1 MKASFLKAS
10 VLCLFLFACFSHA
23 DNSLPLTPNQT
34 VSMTL
39 DQATWMSMDISPDGK
54 TVVLE
59 VLGDLYL
66 LPIEGGKATPLE
78 TGLHFDSQPQYSPD
92 GKSLVFISDRDGSEE
107 VWVLDLEQDVA
118 RQLTTSNDRLEYA
131 SPAWSPDGRTV
142 LVSRST
148 FDVGTFELWAFP
160 IEGGSGVQITKAK
173 PKANTPRGQRHN
185 ALGAVFEPS
194 GRYVYYARKS
204 GGFGYNLGFPL
215 WQIARRDL
223 QSGAEDI
230 ITSVQG
236 SAIRPILSPDGQTMV
251 YGTRYEQQTGLRV
264 RNLVSG
270 ADRWLAYPI
279 VRDEQES
286 RFTRDLLPGYAFT
299 PDGQAV
305 LSTRDGRLIRIELQD
320 RSISNIDFEI
330 SVEKQIVERLAF
342 TYRTGLGPV
351 KARILSDAVVAP
363 DRSAVAFSAFARI
376 YVYRFKTGK
385 VEAITPPER
394 IAAMPAWSPDSKLL
408 AYVSWSDNGGH
419 IYRTRPRSGGRQRQL
434 SRDAGFYS
442 SPVWSPDGQRIVAMR
457 SSDQARQVRASRP
470 GPGHAADVVWL
481 DSKGGA
487 TNLVTPGR
495 GYDRPHFG
503 PEADRIYLQASS
515 PPSPGKSRAGLV
527 SLRFD
532 GTDRREVLA
541 VSGPGSFNRGED
553 VGAEMMQ
560 ISPDGQY
567 VLFKQAGQVYV
578 AQLLAYVPLQK
589 ISLSKPAL
597 PLVKLTDVGADFIGW
612 ADEGNIVYWSV
623 GNRLYQ
629 RSLSSLEF
637 RSAEEDE
644 DKSQAES
651 EYADASDTS
660 DTSEQVDESEDLL
673 EAHSAVEQVDI
684 NVYMPR
690 YKPDGMIALTDAT
703 LLTMGPAGVIE
714 DAVVLVEG
722 DRIVSVGP
730 REAVEI
736 PAEVR
741 VFSVNGRFILPGFVN
756 THAHFRGARGVPTQ
770 SNASFLASLAYG
782 VTTAIDVQPGTVDL
796 LTDQDRVD
804 AGLMIGPRAFSTGP
818 GIFNNNNFS
827 SKSHAAAVLQRY
839 KDLYR
844 VNNIKAYVSGSRK
857 QRQWL
862 IEAARELRVMP
873 TTEGYLD
880 MKVDLTHILDGFSG
894 LEHNFPLPTLYA
906 DVIELAAA
914 SQIAYTPALLVNYGG
929 PSAENWFYSQR
940 SPHDDAKLRRFTP
953 YADLAART
961 LRRRWFH
968 EREYIFTEA
977 ARSSRKIFEAGGQ
990 VGIGG
995 HGQLQGLGYHWELQA
1010 IASGGYSNLQALQLA
1025 TIGGAR
1031 MLGLAQDLGSVEEG
1045 KLADLVIL
1053 DQDPRIDLSH
1063 TTALSHVMKGGVLYA
1078 ADSLDEVWPEQQPLP
1093 TQWWWQSGPEQLT
1106 QEQIND

>member
-1 MKASFLKAS
+1 MRTFILSL
-10 VLCLFLFACFSHA
+10 LLFACFSHA
-23 DNSLPLTPNQT
+23 DNSLPLEPDRT

-39 DQATWMSMDISPDGK
+39 DQATWMSLDISPDGK

-66 LPIEGGKATPLE
+66 LPIEGGKATPLQ

-92 GKSLVFISDRDGSEE
+92 GKSVVFISDRDGSEE

-131 SPAWSPDGRTV
+131 SPTWSPDGRTV
-142 LVSRST
+142 LVSRNT

-173 PKANTPRGQRHN
+173 PKSNTPRGQRHN
-185 ALGAVFEPS
+185 ALGAVYDPS
-194 GRYVYYARKS
+194 GRYVYYARRS

-223 QSGAEDI
+223 QTGAEDI

-236 SAIRPILSPDGQTMV
+236 SAIRPILSPDGKTMV
-251 YGTRYEQQTGLRV
+251 YGTRYEQHTGLRM

-270 ADRWLAYPI
+270 ADSWLAYPI

-286 RFTRDLLPGYAFT
+286 RFTRDLLPGYTFT

-305 LSTRDGRLIRIELQD
+305 LSQRDGQLVRIEVKD
-320 RSISNIDFEI
+320 RSVSTIDFEI
-330 SVEKQIVERLAF
+330 NVEKQMVERLAF
-342 TYRTGLGPV
+342 NYRTGLGPV
-351 KARILSDAVVAP
+351 KARILSEAVVAP

-385 VEAITPPER
+385 VEAITSPER

-408 AYVSWSDNGGH
+408 AYVSWSDDGGH
-419 IYRTRPRSGGRQRQL
+419 IYRTRPRPDGRQRQL
-434 SRDAGFYS
+434 TRDAGFYS
-442 SPVWSPDGQRIVAMR
+442 SPVWSPDGERIVAMR
-457 SSDQARQVRASRP
+457 SSDQTRQVRASRP
-470 GPGHAADVVWL
+470 GPGHAADIVWL
-481 DSKGGA
+481 DSKGGP

-503 PEADRIYLQASS
+503 PEADRIYLQTTS

-532 GTDRREVLA
+532 GTDRRDVLA
-541 VSGPGSFNRGED
+541 VSGPGAFNRGED

-578 AQLLAYVPLQK
+578 VQLLAYLPLQK
-589 ISLSKPAL
+589 VSLSKPAL

-612 ADEGNIVYWSV
+612 ADAGNTVYWSV

-629 RSLSSLEF
+629 RSLGSLAF
-637 RSAEEDE
+637 RSAEQD
-644 DKSQAES
+644 ES
-651 EYADASDTS
+651 ESPAASEAAVSSDTS
-660 DTSEQVDESEDLL
+660 DNSKLEGENDVLL
-673 EAHSAVEQVDI
+673 EAHSAVEQMDI

-690 YKPDGMIALTDAT
+690 YKPDGMIALTGAT
-703 LLTMGPAGVIE
+703 LLSMGPAGVIE

-730 REAVEI
+730 REELEI
-736 PAEVR
+736 PSEAR

-770 SNASFLASLAYG
+770 SNTSFLASLAYG

-818 GIFNNNNFS
+818 GIFSNNNFS
-827 SKSHAAAVLQRY
+827 SKSHALAVLQRY
-839 KDLYR
+839 RDLYR
-844 VNNIKAYVSGSRK
+844 VNNIKAYVSGSRQ

-862 IEAARELRVMP
+862 IEAARELNLMP

-880 MKVDLTHILDGFSG
+880 MKVDLTHVMDGFSG
-894 LEHNFPLPTLYA
+894 LEHNFPLPTLYD
-906 DVIELAAA
+906 DVIQLTAA

-929 PSAENWFYSQR
+929 PAAENWFYSQQ

-953 YADLAART
+953 YEELATRT
-961 LRRRWFH
+961 LRRGWFH
-968 EREYIFTEA
+968 EREYIFQEA
-977 ARSSRKIFEAGGQ
+977 ARSSLKIFEAGGQ

-995 HGQLQGLGYHWELQA
+995 HGQLSGLGYHWELQA
-1010 IASGGYSNLQALQLA
+1010 IASGGYSNQQALQLA

-1031 MLGLAQDLGSVEEG
+1031 MLGLAPDLGSLEQG
-1045 KLADLVIL
+1045 KLADLVVL
-1053 DQDPRIDLSH
+1053 DQDPRIDLQH

-1078 ADSLDEVWPEQQPLP
+1078 ADTLDQVWPQQKALP
-1093 TQWWWQSGPEQLT
+1093 AQWWWQSGPEQLI
-1106 QEQIND
+1106 QEQVND

>member
-1 MKASFLKAS
+1 LKASFFKAS
-10 VLCLFLFACFSHA
+10 VLCLLLFACFSHA
-23 DNSLPLTPNQT
+23 DNSLPLKPNRS

-39 DQATWMSMDISPDGK
+39 NQATWMSMDISPDGK

-66 LPIEGGKATPLE
+66 LPIEGGKATPLA

-107 VWVLDLEQDVA
+107 VWLLDLEQNVA

-131 SPAWSPDGRTV
+131 SPTWSPDGRTV
-142 LVSRST
+142 LVSRNT

-160 IEGGSGVQITKAK
+160 IDGGSGVQITKAK
-173 PKANTPRGQRHN
+173 PKASTPRGQRHN

-204 GGFGYNLGFPL
+204 GGFGYNVGFPL

-223 QSGAEDI
+223 QTGAEDI
-230 ITSVQG
+230 ITAVQG

-251 YGTRYEQQTGLRV
+251 YGTRYEQQTGLRM

-270 ADRWLAYPI
+270 ADSWLAYPI

-286 RFTRDLLPGYAFT
+286 RFTRDLLPGYTFT

-305 LSTRDGRLIRIELQD
+305 LSQRDGQLIRIELED
-320 RSISNIDFEI
+320 RSISTIDFEI
-330 SVEKQIVERLAF
+330 DVEKQIVERLSF
-342 TYRTGLGPV
+342 EYRTGLGPV

-363 DRSAVAFSAFARI
+363 DGSAVAFSAFARI
-376 YVYRFKTGK
+376 YVYHFKTDR
-385 VEAITPPER
+385 VEAISPQED
-394 IAAMPAWSPDSKLL
+394 IAAMPAWSPDSKQLL
-408 AYVSWSDNGGH
+408 YVSWSDDGGH
-419 IYRTRPRSGGRQRQL
+419 IYRTRARAGARQRQL
-434 SRDAGFYS
+434 TRDTGFYS
-442 SPVWSPDGQRIVAMR
+442 SPVWSPDGERIVAMR
-457 SSDQARQVRASRP
+457 SSDQARRVRARQP

-481 DSKGGA
+481 DSKGGP

-503 PEADRIYLQASS
+503 PEADRIYLQTSF
-515 PPSPGKSRAGLV
+515 PPSPGKSTAGLV

-532 GTDRREVLA
+532 GTDRHDVLA

-560 ISPDGQY
+560 ISPDGRY

-578 AQLLAYVPLQK
+578 VQLLAYVPLQK
-589 ISLSKPAL
+589 ISLGKPAL

-612 ADEGNIVYWSV
+612 ADAGKTVYWSV

-629 RSLSSLEF
+629 RSLDSLEF
-637 RSAEEDE
+637 LSAEQDDSESPTEKETAEDAEPE
-644 DKSQAES
+644 DKPA
-651 EYADASDTS
+651 
-660 DTSEQVDESEDLL
+660 VLL

-684 NVYMPR
+684 NVYLPR
-690 YKPDGMIALTDAT
+690 YRPDGMIALTGAT
-703 LLTMGPAGVIE
+703 LISMGTVGDIE
-714 DAVVLVEG
+714 EATVLIEG
-722 DRIVSVGP
+722 DRIISIGS
-730 REAVEI
+730 RDEI
-736 PAEVR
+736 QVPAEAR
-741 VFSVNGRFILPGFVN
+741 VVNLNGRFILPGFVN

-804 AGLMIGPRAFSTGP
+804 AGLMMGPRAFSTGP
-818 GIFNNNNFS
+818 GIFNNNEFS
-827 SKSHAAAVLQRY
+827 SKSHALAVLQRY
-839 KDLYR
+839 KDQYR

-862 IEAARELRVMP
+862 IEAARELKLMP

-880 MKVDLTHILDGFSG
+880 MKVDLTHVMDGFSG
-894 LEHNFPLPTLYA
+894 LEHNFPLPTVYD
-906 DVIELAAA
+906 DVIQLTAA

-929 PSAENWFYSQR
+929 PAAENWFYSQQ
-940 SPHDDAKLRRFTP
+940 SPHDDTKLRRFTP
-953 YADLAART
+953 YSELAART

-968 EREYIFTEA
+968 EREYIFEEA
-977 ARSSRKIFEAGGQ
+977 ARSSLKIFEAGGQ
-990 VGIGG
+990 VGIGA
-995 HGQLQGLGYHWELQA
+995 HGQLAGLGYHWELQA

-1031 MLGLAQDLGSVEEG
+1031 MLGLAEDLGSLEQG
-1045 KLADLVIL
+1045 KLADLVVL
-1053 DQDPRIDLSH
+1053 DHDPRVELTH
-1063 TTALSHVMKGGVLYA
+1063 TTALSHVMKGGVLHA
-1078 ADSLDEVWPEQQPLP
+1078 ADTLDQIWPEKKALP
-1093 TQWWWQSGPEQLT
+1093 AQWWWQSGPEQLT
-1106 QEQIND
+1106 HEQVND